1 MASQCLADGVSLPS
15 HPKETVTAS
24 GSSRQALCDS
34 RDMLCNQPVQRVGG
48 TRGQAATRSYRVP
61 GEYISMGEDC
71 ARSSVTG
78 GRGLEALGPISAGR
92 DRFLRPAHH
101 HGTHH
106 QQQQFLPF
114 PSPPLNC
121 NLTGDGRGSW
131 FRLLLVLPKTQS
143 KKWKEEASHSLRS
156 GHELPT
162 ALQCGLRPLRVSD
175 TFWSGRW
182 TGQWGFETRAAAL
195 IGQELQR
202 ANACEVVQWHPGCL
216 PAPSENGRV
225 SYCR

>member
-15 HPKETVTAS
+15 HPKGTVTAS

-106 QQQQFLPF
+106 QQTAISPLPL
-114 PSPPLNC
+114 PSPELQPNR
-121 NLTGDGRGSW
+121 GRAGQ
-131 FRLLLVLPKTQS
+131 LVPAVARPPENAKQEMERRS
-143 KKWKEEASHSLRS
+143 KSFSAQRARASHGVAVWLAAS
-156 GHELPT
+156 E
-162 ALQCGLRPLRVSD
+162 GLGYVLVRPVDRPV
-175 TFWSGRW
+175 G
-182 TGQWGFETRAAAL
+182 
-195 IGQELQR
+195 
-202 ANACEVVQWHPGCL
+202 V
-216 PAPSENGRV
+216 
-225 SYCR
+225 